1 MNGIEKK
8 MNAYRA
14 MGAVVGLGEILWD
27 RLSDGPVPGGA
38 PFNFAIQMAQ
48 MGHQAA
54 MVSAVGD
61 DADGALIV
69 DLARGRGVDVSG
81 VAVDS
86 SRPTGAVDVVVDALG
101 KAAYTF
107 LDNVAW
113 DALVPTGRQAEIMAG
128 ARAVCFGTLAQRAAV
143 SLASIHALLDHAKG
157 ALVVCDL
164 NFRQSFHSAEVARR
178 SLARSRWAKLNDE
191 EMPVLA
197 NYLGLR
203 PGTLGEQAREL
214 LERFRLDLVALT
226 MGANGAML
234 VTPGETMRMG
244 TPPVR
249 VLDTVGSGDAFTA
262 GLVTRHLE
270 GTGACDMLAFAIA
283 LAAITATRKGGTPVV
298 GRAEVE
304 DLARQL

>member
-1 MNGIEKK
+1 MYANQTI
-8 MNAYRA
+8 RS
-14 MGAVVGLGEILWD
+14 VIGLGEILWD
-27 RLSDGPVPGGA
+27 RLPDGPVPGGA

-69 DLARGRGVDVSG
+69 DLARGRGVDISG

-86 SRPTGAVDVVVDALG
+86 SRPTGAVDVVVDAFG
-101 KAAYTF
+101 KPNYAF
-107 LDNVAW
+107 MDNVAW
-113 DALVPTGRQAEIMAG
+113 DALAPTGPQAALLAG
-128 ARAVCFGTLAQRAAV
+128 ARAVCFGTLAQRTPA
-143 SLASIHALLDHAKG
+143 SLAGVHALLDHAKG

-164 NFRQSFHSAEVARR
+164 NFRQSFHSAELARR
-178 SLARSRWAKLNDE
+178 SLSRSRWAKLNDE

-197 NYLGLR
+197 GYLGLR
-203 PGTLGEQAREL
+203 AGSLGEQAREL
-214 LERFRLDLVALT
+214 LDRFRLDLVALT
-226 MGANGAML
+226 MGANGAIL

-244 TPPVR
+244 TPRVS

-270 GTGACDMLAFAIA
+270 GAGAAEMLAFAIA

-304 DLARQL
+304 DLARRL